1 METRRVDVAVIG
13 AGTAGMNARRQV
25 TEAGRSVVLIES
37 GLYGTTCARVGC
49 MPSKLLIAA
58 AEAAHGV
65 ERAAVFGVHADPP
78 RIDGPA
84 IMRRVQELRDFFV
97 GGVLRGVEH
106 MPSDQKIEGQ
116 ARFTGPTTVQVDDH
130 TRVEAS
136 AVVVAT
142 GSAPFVPPPFDGLGS
157 HVLTSDTVFELED
170 LPDSIAVIGTGT
182 IALELG
188 QALHRLGVRTAFFN
202 PFDEFAAFTDPDVDR
217 TARRILGEELDVHLQ
232 AEVTEAVPEAD
243 SVRLRW
249 RDQGGDEHEDRFHRV
264 LVAAGRRPNLA
275 VLDLAAAGLPLDDK
289 GMPPWDPD
297 TTQCGDA
304 PVFLAG
310 DVDNHRP
317 VLHEAADDG
326 RIAGSNAARWPD
338 VSPRERRTP
347 LAIAFTDPE
356 MALVGRT
363 WADLDKDDVAVGEV
377 DYGRQGRARVMA
389 ENRGLVRLYALRRGC
404 TLVGAE
410 MVGPRVEHMAHLIA
424 WAVQCRLSVQQ
435 ALRMPVYHPVVEEGL
450 RTALVELAKDLEV
463 VGECPCQD
471 LAEAPGR

>member
-1 METRRVDVAVIG
+1 
-13 AGTAGMNARRQV
+13 
-25 TEAGRSVVLIES
+25 
-37 GLYGTTCARVGC
+37 
-49 MPSKLLIAA
+49 
-58 AEAAHGV
+58 
-65 ERAAVFGVHADPP
+65 
-78 RIDGPA
+78 
-84 IMRRVQELRDFFV
+84 
-97 GGVLRGVEH
+97 
-106 MPSDQKIEGQ
+106 
-116 ARFTGPTTVQVDDH
+116 
-130 TRVEAS
+130 
-136 AVVVAT
+136 VVVAT